1 MTKTYDLV
9 SIGRLAVDLYASE
22 TQIGKPLAAVAQFN
36 VYAGGCP
43 TNVVVG
49 TRRLGLKTAMVS
61 RVGTDGLSDGLIA
74 FLDAEG
80 IASQWVA
87 RDPDHRTGLAFLS
100 IVPPDTFPLT
110 YYRSDPADLHL
121 SLDDIAS
128 APLEDTR
135 MLFAAGTNFNADP
148 SRTTTLA
155 AMERVRAA
163 GGKVVFDIDLRRGLW
178 RDLRA
183 FGVAM
188 RSALP
193 HADIVIG
200 TEEEIAAASGIE
212 DIDTSVARLLTHGAV
227 AVAVKRGG
235 RGADI
240 FTADGRIHAAKPFKV
255 EVLNTLGAGDAW
267 ASGFLYGYRHGW
279 DWEKCARFGNAT
291 GAIIVT
297 RLACA
302 NDMPTYD
309 ETLAFIES
317 QGGF

>member
-1 MTKTYDLV
+1 MSKTFDLL

-22 TQIGKPLAAVAQFN
+22 GQIGKPLAAVQQFN

-49 TRRLGLKTAMVS
+49 TRRLGLRTGMIS
-61 RVGTDGLSDGLIA
+61 RVGTDGLSDGLID
-74 FLDAEG
+74 FLNAEG
-80 IASQWVA
+80 IDTRWVA
-87 RDPDHRTGLAFLS
+87 RDAEHRTGLAFLS

-110 YYRSDPADLHL
+110 YYRSDPADLYL

-135 MLFAAGTNFNADP
+135 LLFAAGTNFNADP

-155 AMERVRAA
+155 AMERAKAA
-163 GGKVVFDIDLRRGLW
+163 GAKVAFDIDLRRGLW

-200 TEEEIAAASGIE
+200 TEEEIAAASGSD
-212 DIDTSVARLLTHGAV
+212 DITASVARLLAHGAE

-240 FTADGRIHAAKPFKV
+240 FTGNGHIHAAKPFTV
-255 EVLNTLGAGDAW
+255 AVLNTLGAGDAW
-267 ASGFLYGYRHGW
+267 ASGFLYGYLHDW
-279 DWEKCARFGNAT
+279 TWEKCARFGNAT

-309 ETLAFIES
+309 ETLAFIDS
-317 QGGF
+317 QGGW